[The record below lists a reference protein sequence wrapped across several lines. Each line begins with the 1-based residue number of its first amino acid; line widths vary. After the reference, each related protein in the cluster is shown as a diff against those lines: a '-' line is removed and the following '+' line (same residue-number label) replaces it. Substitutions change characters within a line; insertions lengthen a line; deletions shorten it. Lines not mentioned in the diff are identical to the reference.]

1 MTARADITRDRKT
14 TIAVDRQA
22 ARDAQAELGTT
33 TLVDTVNGALRE
45 VAARASRR
53 RFIARLSEHKDIE
66 LDDPSVMRS
75 AWR

>member
-1 MTARADITRDRKT
+1 VTAKAEFSRDRKT

-22 ARDAQAELGTT
+22 AREAQDELGTT

-53 RFIARLSEHKDIE
+53 RFIERLSERKEIE

>member
-1 MTARADITRDRKT
+1 MTARADFSRERKT

-22 ARDAQAELGTT
+22 ARAAQDELGTG

-45 VAARASRR
+45 VAARAPRR
-53 RFIARLSEHKDIE
+53 RFLERLSLHKDIE
-66 LDDPSVMRS
+66 LDDPDVMQS

>member
-1 MTARADITRDRKT
+1 VTARAESNLERKT
-14 TIAVDRQA
+14 TIAVDRRA
-22 ARDAQAELGTT
+22 AREAQVELGTS
-33 TLVDTVNGALRE
+33 TLVDTVNAALRE

-53 RFIARLSEHKDIE
+53 RFVERLAQHKDIE

>member
-1 MTARADITRDRKT
+1 MTAGAEFNRDRKT

-22 ARDAQAELGTT
+22 AREAQAELGTS

-53 RFIARLSEHKDIE
+53 RFLERLAQHKDIE
-66 LDDPSVMRS
+66 LDDPDVMRS

>member
-1 MTARADITRDRKT
+1 MTARAESSLERKT
-14 TIAVDRQA
+14 TIAVDRRA
-22 ARDAQAELGTT
+22 AREAQVELGTS
-33 TLVDTVNGALRE
+33 TLVDTVNAALRE

-53 RFIARLSEHKDIE
+53 RFVERLAQRKDIE

>member
-1 MTARADITRDRKT
+1 MTERAASSRERKT

-22 ARDAQAELGTT
+22 AREAQDELGTT

-53 RFIARLSEHKDIE
+53 RFIERLTERKDIE